1 MYLESFQMIGLKQER
16 LADSRKRPFLFKILM
31 AGLLCIGFLPF
42 SLAQD
47 YNLRHEIETRFK
59 KRYHTEE
66 FKKFLDSMEIHGKE
80 YFAENCSQKASLIRN
95 KGRVEAYRGYE
106 FYTNSY
112 DFYYQAFEAIN
123 NCNQKDSKIY
133 LQILMNLAS
142 FNAYRGDQPITFQE
156 IIDEID
162 RVINTEEYYVNDIKF
177 EKLAANGHYQ
187 IAEYYRYHLRDY
199 DRALIHNRKSMA
211 IYNKYPIVDKKPLR
225 PINSIIM
232 TYTESGK
239 VEESIKYID
248 QSIMIANKLKLTEPR
263 YTSNLKFEIG
273 KIYIEQK
280 EYRKLD
286 SLHKVILA
294 LYPDKVLYQ
303 ISYQKGMAYYNQGEY
318 QKASNLLSE
327 TLSML
332 DKYGTKD
339 EQILI
344 KQISDFQSEC
354 MLHLKIYEKALPFA
368 LTSMK
373 ESSARLKIDENS
385 KMIFFDDLLITNP
398 LDFLSSSNTYLES
411 ITLGDM
417 ISEKDFISTID
428 KFDSIYFEIQ
438 PTLAGPLSANILA
451 DYYHEMVGI
460 ALKHVQK
467 YNTKKH
473 KDFIAYYLSSGKSL
487 SLFSDFIVTDNIPT
501 EYVEEYN
508 TLVSQR
514 DVLSSAIAAASK
526 NNEQERLDSLATD
539 RYEVNLSLKKIYD
552 KLNDKNLSSQYRIN
566 REKAVDNLKANFN
579 SGELLID
586 FLEYA
591 NKYYAY
597 SFFENEINFYQ
608 LDLDFLQGK
617 SFKSAYTNVEEYKNL
632 ELITEELSAALS
644 ILFPDNIDNIKSLII
659 IPDGPLLE
667 IPFETVLYKG
677 KELIQYFPIHYL
689 NSINDH
695 YKRSESH
702 SNSTK
707 SYMGF
712 GLTYGSALLNNIKS
726 STEIES
732 LFDESYD
739 LASLPNAIDELE
751 MSNSIFKGNLFLEED
766 CTVENFVAEAGK
778 ANIIHIAN
786 HVLLNNSNSFLS
798 SIVFAKDEKEQL
810 FNGLDIKALDLS
822 AQLAILSSCNSGV
835 GENFSGNGL
844 RSIGQSFFEAGCQS
858 VIVNLWEAGD
868 KSSKKII
875 SAFMH
880 YLQEGMPKSAALRQ
894 AKLDFLSQASAAE
907 KHPKFWANIVLIG
920 NDDPVSFSGAIPKW
934 IYLVAGAVVLLV
946 IMGAVRKKKEAA

>member
-1 MYLESFQMIGLKQER
+1 MIKSTQEK
-16 LADSRKRPFLFKILM
+16 LADSRKYPLLFKILM

-42 SLAQD
+42 SFAQD

-59 KRYHTEE
+59 NRYHTEE
-66 FKKFLDSMEIHGKE
+66 FKEFIDSMEIHGKE

-112 DFYYQAFEAIN
+112 SFYFQAYEAIN
-123 NCNQKDSKIY
+123 KCDQKDSKIY

-142 FNAYRGDQPITFQE
+142 FNAYRSDQPITLQK
-156 IIDEID
+156 IIDEISK
-162 RVINTEEYYVNDIKF
+162 VINTDAYYINDVKF
-177 EKLAANGHYQ
+177 EKLAANAHYQ

-280 EYRKLD
+280 EYHKLD
-286 SLHKVILA
+286 SLHEIILD
-294 LYPDKVLYQ
+294 LYPNKVLYQ
-303 ISYQKGMAYYNQGEY
+303 ISYQKGMAYYNQGKYE
-318 QKASNLLSE
+318 KASILLSE
-327 TLSML
+327 TLSIL

-354 MLHLKIYEKALPFA
+354 MLHLKTYEKALPFA

-385 KMIFFDDLLITNP
+385 KMIFFDELLITNP

-411 ITLGDM
+411 VTLGDM
-417 ISEKDFISTID
+417 ISEEDFIKTID

-438 PTLAGPLSANILA
+438 PTLVGPLSANILA
-451 DYYHEMVGI
+451 DYYHEMAGI

-467 YNTKKH
+467 YDTKTH
-473 KDFIAYYLSSGKSL
+473 QDFISYYLSSGKSL
-487 SLFSDFIVTDNIPT
+487 SLFSDFIMTDNIP
-501 EYVEEYN
+501 EDYVEEYN
-508 TLVSQR
+508 TLVAQR
-514 DVLSSAIAAASK
+514 DNLSSAIATASK
-526 NNEQERLDSLATD
+526 NSEQGQLDSLASE
-539 RYEVNLSLKKIYD
+539 RYEVNQSLKNIYD
-552 KLNDKNLSSQYRIN
+552 KLNEKNLSSQFRTNRYRAI
-566 REKAVDNLKANFN
+566 DNLRANFN
-579 SGELLID
+579 SGELVLD
-586 FLEYA
+586 FLEYDS
-591 NKYYAY
+591 KYYAY
-597 SFFENEINFYQ
+597 SFFEGEINFHQ
-608 LDLDFLQGK
+608 LDLDFITNN
-617 SFKSAYTNVEEYKNL
+617 SFKSAYTNVGEFKNL
-632 ELITEELSAALS
+632 ESITEQLSKAISL
-644 ILFPDNIDNIKSLII
+644 LFPNKVDNIKSVII

-667 IPFETVLYKG
+667 IPFETVLYKE
-677 KELIQYFPIHYL
+677 KELIHYFPIHYL

-695 YKRSESH
+695 YKRSASL
-702 SNSTK
+702 TK
-707 SYMGF
+707 ASRPYMGF
-712 GLTYGSALLNNIKS
+712 GLSYKNVLLNNIKS

-739 LASLPNAIDELE
+739 LASLPNAVEELE
-751 MSNSIFKGNLFLEED
+751 MSNSIFKGNLFLEEE
-766 CTVENFVAEAGK
+766 CTVENFSLEAGK

-810 FNGLDIKALDLS
+810 FNALDIKALDLS

-875 SAFMH
+875 TAFMH
-880 YLQEGMPKSAALRQ
+880 YLKEGMPKSAALRQ

-920 NDDPVSFSGAIPKW
+920 NDDPVTFSDGIPKW
-934 IYLVAGAVVLLV
+934 IYLVAGAVVVLIIV
-946 IMGAVRKKKEAA
+946 GTVRQKKEVV